1 MKKLMTFL
9 SVGVIM
15 TACSDNKDRYIDLS
29 TGKPVEVSKDEKTGY
44 MVNKET
50 NEALYIYV
58 DTKKNDTIYA
68 KTGKVINGHVVY
80 KENNQY
86 VFDEDEKLAVDK
98 DGGVNYKDGD
108 YKMEVEK
115 DGDVKIKDGDKKI
128 KIDGETGERK
138 VKND

>member
-1 MKKLMTFL
+1 MKKLL
-9 SVGVIM
+9 SILSISALM
-15 TACSDNKDRYIDLS
+15 TACSDSKDRYIDLS
-29 TGKPVEVSKDEKTGY
+29 TGNPVEIVNDEQTGY

-50 NEALYIYV
+50 NEPLYIYV

-80 KENNQY
+80 KGNNTY
-86 VFDEDEKLAVDK
+86 VFDEDEKLAIEK
-98 DGGVNYKDGD
+98 EGD

-128 KIDGETGERK
+128 KIDSETGERK